1 MDLEVKRVLGNDVL
15 EHEDI
20 IRTVFVIPETL
31 VKMEQGKSDE
41 DRTTLM
47 FSWGEEITIEENIYN
62 FKNRLDKF
70 VKDEYEKAR
79 EESKNNDLGI

>member
-1 MDLEVKRVLGNDVL
+1 MDLEVKRVLGNDVA

-20 IRTVFVIPETL
+20 IRVVFIIPETL

-41 DRTTLM
+41 DRTTLT

-62 FKNRLDKF
+62 L
-70 VKDEYEKAR
+70 Y
-79 EESKNNDLGI
+79 DLN

>member
-62 FKNRLDKF
+62 FKKRLDKF

>member
-1 MDLEVKRVLGNDVL
+1 MNLEVKRVLANDVA

-20 IRTVFVIPETL
+20 LRTVFVIPETL

-47 FSWGEEITIEENIYN
+47 FSWGEEITIEENIYK
-62 FKNRLDKF
+62 FKTRLEAFINGEDEKRKQNR
-70 VKDEYEKAR
+70 KDEE
-79 EESKNNDLGI
+79 LGL

>member
-1 MDLEVKRVLGNDVL
+1 MDLEVKRVLGNDVA

-31 VKMEQGKSDE
+31 VKMEQGKSNE

-47 FSWGEEITIEENIYN
+47 FSWGEEITIEENIYK
-62 FKNRLDKF
+62 FKNRLEAF
-70 VKDEYEKAR
+70 VDGEIEKR
-79 EESKNNDLGI
+79 KEEERNNELGL